1 VVEAGLKQTHSRKM
15 SVTASNEKYNEL
27 VAKKIQ
33 TQEKLAKVR
42 REKILKQENAI
53 KENLNYKLSRKV
65 AKSRELEVVERFQNY
80 GAEIS

>member
-1 VVEAGLKQTHSRKM
+1 M